1 VVLALATYDAYKLL
15 HVVAAIVWLGGGLTL
30 SILGTRIAKQR
41 DAARMVSFAREAEWI
56 GNHVF
61 LPSALLVLLFGFLMI
76 HAGFASFDQLWIQL
90 ALGLFAVTFL
100 TGALFL
106 GPQAGKIAEL
116 IEQHGDE
123 SDEVQEQIRR
133 VLFVS
138 RLDLLTLYS
147 IVVVMVA
154 KPDAHSPLLFT
165 IWGFALLVAITLVVL
180 DHRRENRQA
189 PGRGAVL
196 AE

>member
-1 VVLALATYDAYKLL
+1 MLALARYDVYLLL
-15 HVVAAIVWLGGGLTL
+15 HVVSAIVWLGGGLTL
-30 SILGTRIAKQR
+30 SVMGTRIAKQR
-41 DAARMVSFAREAEWI
+41 DAARMVSFARDAEWM

-61 LPSALLVLLFGFLMI
+61 LPASLLLLLFGFLMI
-76 HAGFASFDQLWIQL
+76 HAGFPAFDQLWIQL
-90 ALGLFAVTFL
+90 ALGLFAVTFA

-106 GPQAGKIAEL
+106 GPQAGKIAKL
-116 IEQHGDE
+116 IELHGEE

-138 RLDLLTLYS
+138 RLDLVTLYS

-154 KPDAHSPLLFT
+154 KPEADSPLLFT
-165 IWGFALLVAITLVVL
+165 VWGIVILVVIAL
-180 DHRRENRQA
+180 MVVDFRREHRRA
-189 PGRGAVL
+189 PEHGTAL